1 MINFLWPWALLALP
15 LPIIV
20 YYLVTPASRDE
31 AALFVPFF
39 SLISHYSED
48 SSGNLRSTFLRR
60 LLLIFIWLFLV
71 LAGTRPEYIGDPIEL
86 PTSGRDLLL
95 AVDVSGSMGYEDM
108 EVRGNNTTRLTT
120 VKYVLGDF
128 IARRKGDRLGLI
140 LFGSNAY
147 LQTPLTFDRVTI
159 RALLEESS
167 VGIAGQKTAIGDAIG
182 LAVKRL
188 KDRPA
193 EDRVLILLTDGV
205 NTAGEIEPIQAAKL
219 AASEGIRIYTI
230 GFGADEMTVP
240 GFFSAR
246 KINPSADLDS
256 ETLSSIART
265 TGGIFQR
272 AKSSDELRE
281 IYKAIEALEPIEQD
295 PEIYRPTKALY
306 YWPLSLAIIVSLVYT
321 TAHPALISR
330 TIPHLKYLA
339 TRRRDTATG
348 PKR

>member
-1 MINFLWPWALLALP
+1 MIEFLWPWALVALP

-20 YYLVTPASRDE
+20 YTLVTPASRDE
-31 AALFVPFF
+31 TALFVPFF
-39 SLISHYSED
+39 SLISHYSAD
-48 SSGNLRSTFLRR
+48 SSENRRNVSLRR
-60 LLLIFIWLFLV
+60 LLIILIWLLLV
-71 LAGTRPEYIGDPIEL
+71 LAGTRPQYIGDPIEL
-86 PTSGRDLLL
+86 PISGRDLLL
-95 AVDVSGSMGYEDM
+95 AVDISGSMGYEDM
-108 EVRGNNTTRLTT
+108 EVRGNKTTRLST

-147 LQTPLTFDRVTI
+147 LQTPLTFDSVTLG
-159 RALLEESS
+159 ALLEESS

-205 NTAGEIEPIQAAKL
+205 NTAGEVEPIQAAEL
-219 AASEGIRIYTI
+219 AASEGVRIHTI

-240 GFFSAR
+240 GFFSTR

-256 ETLSSIART
+256 ETLSSIAQT

-295 PEIYRPTKALY
+295 PEIYRPRKSLY
-306 YWPLSLAIIVSLVYT
+306 YWPLSVALVLSLIFAAANPT
-321 TAHPALISR
+321 LISR
-330 TIPHLKYLA
+330 A
-339 TRRRDTATG
+339 TYYFRHFATQRSVSAASS
-348 PKR
+348 K